1 MLSSY
6 LRLPF
11 GVWVLSL
18 CMGLGT
24 SAATIAVSVASLAG
38 ASIAPTPSMATVPY
52 GVQFFA
58 LMGAAVPLTM
68 MMGRVGRKPI
78 NVVTGFVGI
87 GAGIVGAWAMATS
100 SFLLL
105 CVGHMMLGIFLA
117 GLASLRFAS
126 IDRSPGDLKEFAISL
141 ALFGGVLAGFLGP
154 ALARSAGLVFPFD
167 GFVPAYLMLGAVC
180 GSVALI
186 LLFLPFPNDAET
198 VREAQEAKARA
209 QAEGRK
215 QTMKIFSNP
224 HYWFAV
230 ICGAVGYGIM
240 SLLMIA
246 SALEMRAA
254 GYAFEINTYLIQAHV
269 LAMFAPSLVS
279 GPIIK
284 ALRRDRFILLGMALL
299 VMAAVTAL
307 FAPAFWAFLIALVVL
322 GLGWN
327 FLYVGGGLLVVTL
340 AEPHEKLRAQ
350 GVNDMIISSFSAV
363 AALTSGS
370 FLVIFGWPGLQ
381 IFALMV
387 LVPLIVFGV
396 IVRFGGVPSSTGQA
410 QA

>member
-6 LRLPF
+6 LRLPI

-24 SAATIAVSVASLAG
+24 SAATIAVSVGSLAG
-38 ASIAPTPSMATVPY
+38 KSIAPTPSMATVPY
-52 GVQFFA
+52 GLQFFA
-58 LMGAAVPLTM
+58 LMGAAVPLTT
-68 MMGRVGRKPI
+68 MMGRVGRKPV
-78 NVVTGFVGI
+78 NVATGFVGI
-87 GAGIVGAWAMATS
+87 GAGVVGALAVATS
-100 SFLLL
+100 SFVLL
-105 CVGHMMLGIFLA
+105 CVGHMMLGVFLA

-126 IDRSPGDLKEFAISL
+126 IDRSPSDLKEFAISL
-141 ALFGGVLAGFLGP
+141 ALFGGVLAGLIGP
-154 ALARSAGLVFPFD
+154 TLARSAGLVFPFE

-180 GSVALI
+180 GSVAFI
-186 LLFLPFPNDAET
+186 LVFLPFPNDAET
-198 VREAQEAKARA
+198 VREAQEAKAKA
-209 QAEGRK
+209 KAEGRK
-215 QTMKIFSNP
+215 QQMEIFGNP
-224 HYWFAV
+224 KYWFAV

-246 SALEMRAA
+246 SALEMRAS

-269 LAMFAPSLVS
+269 LAMFAPSLVT
-279 GPIIK
+279 GPIVK
-284 ALRRDRFILLGMALL
+284 ALRRDRFIFMGMVFMVA
-299 VMAAVTAL
+299 AAVTAL
-307 FAPAFWAFLIALVVL
+307 FAPAFWAFLIALIVL

-327 FLYVGGGLLVVTL
+327 FLYVGGGIMVVAL
-340 AEPHEKLRAQ
+340 AKPHEKLRAQ

-387 LVPLIVFGV
+387 LVPLVVFGV

-410 QA
+410 AA